1 MRILFVIDYY
11 FPHVGGVEKLFKS
24 LAECLVEKG
33 NKVSVITWR
42 YEKKLKKREITNGVE
57 IIRINSFS
65 RAFFSIFG
73 LTEIMS
79 LAKKSDLIHTSTYS
93 SALGAYIAARL
104 TRTKAIITAHEVWGK
119 LWFSL
124 PHISRLTGYMYYS
137 LEKIILKLKFHK
149 YISVSENTKKELI
162 KLGITKN
169 KIGVIYNG
177 IDYDLPKWKGILEP
191 YTFTF
196 FGRAGISKGLDIM
209 IKASEAIYKE
219 YPNLKFKFI
228 ISPQIKSLYKKYLS
242 EIETGILK
250 DSSEIK
256 SNLPFKELTEELIT
270 SSCVIIPSYSEGFG
284 FTAVESSA
292 MGIPII
298 SSGKGSLPEVVSG
311 KVITMKNLSPESL
324 KESMIKAINN
334 DFETIQNKQFT
345 TDNFINNHLN
355 VYAEIIG

>member
-1 MRILFVIDYY
+1 MKILFVTDYY
-11 FPHVGGVEKLFKS
+11 YPHIGGVEKLFMS
-24 LAECLVEKG
+24 LAESLVEKG

-42 YEKKLKKREITNGVE
+42 HERKLKKREIINGVE

-73 LTEIMS
+73 LTEIIS

-93 SALGAYIAARL
+93 SALGAYIASQL
-104 TRTKAIITAHEVWGK
+104 TKTKIIITVHEVWGK
-119 LWFSL
+119 LWLSL
-124 PHISRLTGYMYYS
+124 PHITMISRYVYKL
-137 LEKIILKLKFHK
+137 LEKIILKLKFNK

-162 KLGITKN
+162 KLGITNN
-169 KIGVIYNG
+169 KIEVIYNG
-177 IDYDLPKWKGILEP
+177 IDYNLPKWKGILEP

-209 IKASEAIYKE
+209 IKASEAIYKD
-219 YPNLKFKFI
+219 YPFSKFKFI
-228 ISPQIKSLYKKYLS
+228 VSPQIKSLYKKYLT
-242 EIETGILK
+242 EIKTGLIK

-256 SNLPFKELTEELIT
+256 TNLPFDELTQELIT
-270 SSCVIIPSYSEGFG
+270 SSCIIIPSYSEGFG
-284 FTAVESSA
+284 FTAAESSA

-324 KESMIKAINN
+324 KEAMIKAINN
-334 DFETIQNKQFT
+334 DFETVQEKQFT
-345 TDNFINNHLN
+345 IQNFINNHLKL
-355 VYAEIIG
+355 YSDITK